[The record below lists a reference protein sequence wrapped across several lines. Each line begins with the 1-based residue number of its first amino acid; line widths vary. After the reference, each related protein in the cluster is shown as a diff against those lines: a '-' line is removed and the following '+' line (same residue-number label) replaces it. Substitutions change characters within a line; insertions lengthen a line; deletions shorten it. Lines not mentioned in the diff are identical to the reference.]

1 MQYVPKY
8 EDKVDYIVKL
18 IKDINS
24 NKTWWKN
31 KNWI

>member
-18 IKDINS
+18 IKDINELINS
-24 NKTWWKN
+24 FDNSRP
-31 KNWI
+31 